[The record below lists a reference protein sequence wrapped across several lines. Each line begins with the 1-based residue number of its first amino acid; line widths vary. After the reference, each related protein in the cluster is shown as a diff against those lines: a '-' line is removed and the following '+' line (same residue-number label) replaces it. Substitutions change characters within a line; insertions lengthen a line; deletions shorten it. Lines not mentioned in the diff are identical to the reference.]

1 MLAQLSP
8 EVYCSQLPAPVC
20 FSAAGKGPSPPPCP
34 ALCPSAWQEGGK
46 GPLAWLS
53 PSWVWGS
60 CQGMAAARLGVQSP
74 LVLQVLESEV
84 LLSPCRWD
92 PHMGGQPLPG
102 HWSPVDRGHLC
113 SGVQP
118 CALFQTSGGNPGS
131 FFPAVIS
138 VFCCGDQA
146 CCWKHP
152 PGWVVWDGAG
162 PWG

>member
-1 MLAQLSP
+1 M
-8 EVYCSQLPAPVC
+8 LPASSSCLLFCCWERAQP
-20 FSAAGKGPSPPPCP
+20 PSLPCP
-34 ALCPSAWQEGGK
+34 VPLGMAGRRKRGPWLGSA
-46 GPLAWLS
+46 PLRY
-53 PSWVWGS
+53 G
-60 CQGMAAARLGVQSP
+60 AAARGW
-74 LVLQVLESEV
+74 LQQDGG
-84 LLSPCRWD
+84 CRAPWSCRPWSQKSCC
-92 PHMGGQPLPG
+92 PHAGGILTWMGQPLPG
-102 HWSPVDRGHLC
+102 HWNPVDRGHLC

-152 PGWVVWDGAG
+152 PGWVVWDEAG